1 MFNIKIKTGEHK
13 GFVFKAKEENGVFYY
28 NWEDESFSVNRKDVE
43 IL

>member
-13 GFVFKAKEENGVFYY
+13 GLVFKAIEESGVFYY
-28 NWEDESFSVNRKDVE
+28 NWEDESFSVNKENVE